1 MLIVPTHTA
10 HLTLAMTQPNAQS
23 RRVQRRAAHTT
34 AFDFFDLLTAPELLE
49 HLETRLPPH
58 RERLFPPAE
67 TLSMFLSQVL
77 SADGSCRQVVD
88 QAATARVLGDLPCCS
103 TATGAYCRARQRVP
117 LALVRE
123 LMRITGALI
132 RDGNAGKGSWQGRR
146 VRVVDGTTVSLTDTP
161 ASQAAY
167 PQQSNQKV
175 GLGFPLSR
183 VVAAFDLADGSV
195 VDAAMGG
202 YYGKGAHEQALLRQ
216 ILPRFE
222 RGDVVLGDAL
232 YATYFLLAELQRRGM
247 DAVFVQHGARQRVTD
262 FRRGKRLGA
271 KDHLIT
277 LTKPKK
283 KPAWMDA
290 ATYAAMPASLTVREL
305 KAGGRI
311 LVTTLRDATA
321 VPKAA
326 LRALYAQRWQAELNL
341 RHLKTTLG
349 MHTLRCR
356 TPAMAEKELWVYLLA
371 YNLIR
376 WVMRD
381 FAQLADI
388 LAQQISFKHTLQLW
402 QSWSTQARAGED
414 LEARIQRLLILVAQH
429 RVGHRPGRIEPRA
442 VKRRPKPYALLTVPR
457 AQARAIV
464 RRHGHP
470 NRKKGEGLNSLA
482 RDS

>member
-1 MLIVPTHTA
+1 M
-10 HLTLAMTQPNAQS
+10 
-23 RRVQRRAAHTT
+23 
-34 AFDFFDLLTAPELLE
+34 
-49 HLETRLPPH
+49 
-58 RERLFPPAE
+58 
-67 TLSMFLSQVL
+67 
-77 SADGSCRQVVD
+77 
-88 QAATARVLGDLPCCS
+88 ARVS
-103 TATGAYCRARQRVP
+103 
-117 LALVRE
+117 
-123 LMRITGALI
+123 
-132 RDGNAGKGSWQGRR
+132 
-146 VRVVDGTTVSLTDTP
+146 
-161 ASQAAY
+161 AS
-167 PQQSNQKV
+167 PTS
-175 GLGFPLSR
+175 
-183 VVAAFDLADGSV
+183 
-195 VDAAMGG
+195 DAASG
-202 YYGKGAHEQALLRQ
+202 
-216 ILPRFE
+216 
-222 RGDVVLGDAL
+222 
-232 YATYFLLAELQRRGM
+232 
-247 DAVFVQHGARQRVTD
+247 
-262 FRRGKRLGA
+262 LGA

-277 LTKPKK
+277 LTKPTK

-311 LVTTLRDATA
+311 LITTLRDATA

-326 LRALYAQRWQAELNL
+326 LRARYAQRWQAELNL

-381 FAQLADI
+381 SAQLADI

-470 NRKKGEGLNSLA
+470 NRK
-482 RDS
+482 